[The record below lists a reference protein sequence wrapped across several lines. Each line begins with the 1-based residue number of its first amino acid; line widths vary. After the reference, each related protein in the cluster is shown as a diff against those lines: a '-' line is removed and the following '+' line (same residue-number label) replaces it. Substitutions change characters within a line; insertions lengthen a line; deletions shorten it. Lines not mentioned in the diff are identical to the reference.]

1 MAKCTSIVKVD
12 TIAGVNDVLKV
23 TVDNIT
29 SYWIYD
35 YTEALKFL
43 DQEVI
48 VEYRKD
54 IYKGNLETFIATF
67 TIPTVIATLDKK
79 DNIRLYVDQVD
90 NKANVAFREIE
101 DGDERLGCI
110 VFCTKSEFKTSNKA
124 VWQELII
131 RDSTMHTAT
140 LRVFDYDNKSA
151 DFSGKYVKTNLV
163 KNRYGFQSELVK
175 PLEEEEV
182 YVNPEIELARNFILN
197 YFADDPVALSY
208 IEQTNVLGYLA
219 EAVDYEKGYG
229 LMRLAM
235 ELSSVDA
242 MYNITKDVD
251 LRAIGQ
257 ALLLEHGWMTRASV
271 MSKSYTNITIGWNY
285 QFPNRKTVMQL
296 LDEALEDKPVEARVM
311 MSIKDNVNTILEV
324 RKGTLE

>member
-1 MAKCTSIVKVD
+1 MAKCTSIIKVD
-12 TIAGVNDVLKV
+12 TIAGANDVLKV

-175 PLEEEEV
+175 PLDEEV

-285 QFPNRKTVMQL
+285 QFSNRKTVMQL
-296 LDEALEDKPVEARVM
+296 LDEALEDKPVEALIM
-311 MSIKDNVNTILEV
+311 KSIKDNVNTILEV